1 MGALQAKGL
10 GMSAAAT
17 RLQIVEA
24 ADRLF
29 YEQGFEATAFADIA
43 TAIALS
49 RGNFYYHFKTKGEIL
64 DAVIAL
70 RLDRTRALLAGWQ
83 DEAETPRERILSFVG
98 MLIGN
103 RAKIM
108 LYGCPVGTLCAELA
122 KLDHAALGRA
132 SEIFTLFRAWLAEQ
146 FAALGRASDADALA
160 MHLLMH
166 SQGVATLAAA
176 FRDETFIRREVEQMS
191 LWLDAESTAA
201 LPPSTSPAS

>member
-1 MGALQAKGL
+1 
-10 GMSAAAT
+10 MSAAAT

-43 TAIALS
+43 TAIGLS
-49 RGNFYYHFKTKGEIL
+49 RGNFYYHFKTKSEIL

-132 SEIFTLFRAWLAEQ
+132 GEIFTLFRAWLAEQ

-160 MHLLMH
+160 MHLLMR

-191 LWLDAESTAA
+191 LWLDAESTAV
-201 LPPSTSPAS
+201 LPPSTSHAS